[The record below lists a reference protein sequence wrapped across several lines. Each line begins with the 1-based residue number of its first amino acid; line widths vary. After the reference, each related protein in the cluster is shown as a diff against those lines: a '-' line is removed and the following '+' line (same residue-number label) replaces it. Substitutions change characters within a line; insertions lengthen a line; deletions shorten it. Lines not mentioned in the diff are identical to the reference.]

1 LSCGCYG
8 HDNLARDQGGQLLA
22 IAFLGASGRTTQRR
36 VAKIL
41 NGIEADRK
49 QAKSETSTDWF
60 KRQREVSGKDVNFRD
75 IETRLPRCE
84 GQKLPVP

>member
-1 LSCGCYG
+1 MITSHAIKAFSYCLLHSS
-8 HDNLARDQGGQLLA
+8 ARQVAPL
-22 IAFLGASGRTTQRR
+22 QRR

-60 KRQREVSGKDVNFRD
+60 KRANGK
-75 IETRLPRCE
+75 
-84 GQKLPVP
+84 

>member
-1 LSCGCYG
+1 VAVTGMITSHAIKAFSYCLLHSS
-8 HDNLARDQGGQLLA
+8 ARQVAPL
-22 IAFLGASGRTTQRR
+22 QRR

-60 KRQREVSGKDVNFRD
+60 WARQRKV
-75 IETRLPRCE
+75 
-84 GQKLPVP
+84 

>member
-1 LSCGCYG
+1 MAVTGMITSHAIKAFSYWLLHSA
-8 HDNLARDQGGQLLA
+8 ARQVAPL
-22 IAFLGASGRTTQRR
+22 QRR